1 MLRAVAAPA
10 ARLGAQRRGRVRS
23 PEPRVRVLHVI
34 SSLTVGGAERLVV
47 SAARGLSPDRFDH
60 QICCLSERGP
70 LADEAAAAGIP
81 VFCIGTFPGLSH
93 PVAFARLLALI
104 RRARP
109 RVVHT
114 HLQAANLYGRLAAW
128 LAQVPVLIATEHN
141 VYVGKPR
148 RYVVVERWLARE
160 TDVLIAV
167 SENVRRFLAE
177 QLGVP
182 PATVRVVRNG
192 AAALAPSS
200 ARIAEL
206 RARLERAGA
215 RPVVATVASLTA
227 KKGHAFL
234 FEAVAR
240 LRSQNIACTLVLA
253 GEGPERQR
261 LQATMERL
269 GLTEFVHFL
278 GSDSDVGSVLAV
290 ADLIVLP
297 SVVEGL
303 PLALLEAMLA
313 GKPVVA
319 TAVGGIPEVIVS
331 GDNGLLVPP
340 CDEAALADAIERV
353 LQSPEV
359 GERIG
364 ARGRCTV
371 QQHFTEAA
379 YLRSLEAIYTEAV
392 QHAR

>member
-1 MLRAVAAPA
+1 M
-10 ARLGAQRRGRVRS
+10 RS

-182 PATVRVVRNG
+182 PATIRVVRNG
-192 AAALAPSS
+192 AAAVAPSS

-206 RARLERAGA
+206 RARLGPTGA
-215 RPVVATVASLTA
+215 RRPVVATVASLTA

-240 LRSQNIACTLVLA
+240 LRAQNIACTLVLA
-253 GEGPERQR
+253 GDGPERQR
-261 LQATMERL
+261 LQATAERL

-278 GSDSDVGSVLAV
+278 GSVPDVGSVLAV
-290 ADLIVLP
+290 ADVIVLP

-340 CDEAALADAIERV
+340 CDEAALTDAIARV

-364 ARGRCTV
+364 TRGRSTV

>member
-1 MLRAVAAPA
+1 M
-10 ARLGAQRRGRVRS
+10 RS
-23 PEPRVRVLHVI
+23 PESRVRVLHVI
-34 SSLTVGGAERLVV
+34 TSLTVGGAERLVV

-70 LADEAAAAGIP
+70 LAEEAAAAGIP

-104 RRARP
+104 RRVRP
-109 RVVHT
+109 TVVHT

-141 VYVGKPR
+141 VYTGKPR

-167 SENVRRFLAE
+167 SEHVRRFLAE

-215 RPVVATVASLTA
+215 RRPVVATVASLTA

-278 GSDSDVGSVLAV
+278 GSVSDVGSVLAV

-340 CDEAALADAIERV
+340 CDEAALADAIARV